1 MIGKIFAADEG
12 LSKLPSEERY
22 AQKNIVLK
30 PLLDEYWKY
39 VESIYAA
46 SGSNLAK
53 AVTYSLNKKT
63 YLNNVLLNGELELT
77 NNCAD
82 ASAKCYS
89 IIESA
94 SLNDLNV
101 FGCLSYL
108 LTELPKLGE
117 KPTDEQLDYLMP
129 SSEALSGYCKNI

>member
-46 SGSNLAK
+46 SGSTLAK
-53 AVTYSLNKKT
+53 AVTYSLNQKT
-63 YLNNVLLNGELELT
+63 HLNNVLLSRELELT
-77 NNCAD
+77 NNRAER
-82 ASAKCYS
+82 AIKHF
-89 IIESA
+89 II
-94 SLNDLNV
+94 
-101 FGCLSYL
+101 
-108 LTELPKLGE
+108 
-117 KPTDEQLDYLMP
+117 
-129 SSEALSGYCKNI
+129 